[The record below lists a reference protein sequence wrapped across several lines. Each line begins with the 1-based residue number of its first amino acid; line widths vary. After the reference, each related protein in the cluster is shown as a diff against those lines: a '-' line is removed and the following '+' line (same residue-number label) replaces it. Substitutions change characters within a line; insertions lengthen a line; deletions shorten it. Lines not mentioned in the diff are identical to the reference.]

1 MAQCLSL
8 RLGLIFFKGRNVR
21 QPLAIAYVISGAL
34 LWPACT
40 LAQVSVANFEAVPLL
55 TAADL
60 VPAQYILGPH
70 HALVDPVRIDG
81 YQARFD
87 IQSAY
92 GHFSVAGRE
101 LLSLRVAELPAIEA
115 LGRINKGDAFG
126 EALAKAAKAP
136 LDFVGK
142 LLTAPAATL
151 DSVASGVG
159 QLVGKAGNVVK
170 SGVDSVADG
179 VSDLVSAKDQGAATS
194 EEPPPPSFISDPFGY
209 NKARRQWAKSLNVD
223 PYTSNPVLNRLLD
236 DAASATFA
244 GSFAVDTT
252 LGLVAAPVKFA
263 VGFDAESREAV
274 LDLSPGDIES
284 RLETRLAVI
293 GISGRPVRD
302 FFRNRWFTPTL
313 QTGLVVALEKLTNV
327 AGRAAI
333 IEVAARVQGE
343 ARVRSLIESI
353 NLLGEHHRRGSPL
366 AELRLSAPLVVAV
379 RQDGGLA
386 AALSVDYFF
395 WNAAAA
401 ELVARPEL
409 QGARRTLLV
418 SGRVSSR
425 TREEMQRA
433 GWEVIEAGVPRPQ
446 PVTPASG

>member
-1 MAQCLSL
+1 MLM
-8 RLGLIFFKGRNVR
+8 RR
-21 QPLAIAYVISGAL
+21 QPVIAYVITGAL
-34 LWPACT
+34 LWPACA
-40 LAQVSVANFEAVPLL
+40 LAQTPEPAFETVPLL

-60 VPAQYILGPH
+60 VPAQFILGPS

-87 IQSAY
+87 IQSAH
-92 GHFSVAGRE
+92 GNFSVAGRE
-101 LLSLRVAELPAIEA
+101 LLALRVAELPAIEA
-115 LGRINKGDAFG
+115 LGRINKGEAFG

-142 LLTAPAATL
+142 LLTAPGATL
-151 DSVASGVG
+151 ESVASGVG

-179 VSDLVSAKDQGAATS
+179 VSDMVSAKGTGAGAS
-194 EEPPPPSFISDPFGY
+194 DEQPPPSFISDPFGY

-223 PYTSNPVLNRLLD
+223 PYSSNPVLSRLLD
-236 DAASATFA
+236 DAASASFA

-263 VGFDAESREAV
+263 VGFDAESRDAV
-274 LDLSPGDIES
+274 WDLSPGDIEL
-284 RLETRLAVI
+284 RLEARLAVM
-293 GISGRPVRD
+293 GISGRQVRD
-302 FFRNRWFTPTL
+302 FFRNRWVTPTL
-313 QTGLVVALEKLTNV
+313 QTGLVGALEKLSNV
-327 AGRAAI
+327 AGRATVIDLAT
-333 IEVAARVQGE
+333 RVQGE
-343 ARVRSLIESI
+343 AQVRSLIESV
-353 NLLGEHHRRGSPL
+353 NLLGEHHRRGVAL

-386 AALSVDYFF
+386 AAISVDYLF

-401 ELVARPEL
+401 ELLARPEL

-418 SGRVSSR
+418 SGRVSAR
-425 TREEMQRA
+425 TRQEMQRA
-433 GWEVIEAGVPRPQ
+433 GWEVIEAGLPRPQ
-446 PVTPASG
+446 AVAPASG